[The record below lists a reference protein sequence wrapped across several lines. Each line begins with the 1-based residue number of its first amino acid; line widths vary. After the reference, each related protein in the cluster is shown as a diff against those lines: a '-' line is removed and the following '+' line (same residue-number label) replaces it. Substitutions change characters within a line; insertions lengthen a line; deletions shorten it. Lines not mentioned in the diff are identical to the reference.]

1 MHYLENDEKYLVV
14 NICLGKPQKKYNF
27 FFAVPLRGGKE
38 LAIKKKKINL
48 RFKKKV
54 VERFPAGIKLERG
67 GGYGTKIFFFFL
79 WLLLCNEVN

>member
-1 MHYLENDEKYLVV
+1 MLREAA
-14 NICLGKPQKKYNF
+14 KKNTILF
-27 FFAVPLRGGKE
+27 LAVPLRGGKE

-54 VERFPAGIKLERG
+54 VERFPAGIKLESW